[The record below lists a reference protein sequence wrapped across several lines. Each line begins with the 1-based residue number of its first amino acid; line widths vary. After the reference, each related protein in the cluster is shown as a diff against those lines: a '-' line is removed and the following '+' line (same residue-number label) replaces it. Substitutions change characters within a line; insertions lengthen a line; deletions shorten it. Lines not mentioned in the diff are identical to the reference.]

1 MFFDVGPTAND
12 MRKQLVAELF
22 GLILSEQTSDVLRTK
37 EQLGYNV
44 NSVTKKTIH
53 SYGEFLSDLPRQPPR
68 SEASVDSVEE
78 LKVIDRPTE
87 ISRCNVSQLLSCIG
101 QGS

>member
-1 MFFDVGPTAND
+1 

-22 GLILSEQTSDVLRTK
+22 GLILTEQTSDVLRTK

-53 SYGEFLSDLPRQPPR
+53 SYGTYP
-68 SEASVDSVEE
+68 
-78 LKVIDRPTE
+78 
-87 ISRCNVSQLLSCIG
+87 LLL
-101 QGS
+101 